1 MKKVLVLILSFF
13 CMLSFVSCEKENKPD
28 SFESNM
34 HRMYGDYKLSDIHW
48 PGLPV
53 DLNNDGIGYWDL
65 LYEFKNKIGYY
76 EPDYIAMVNDGTVY
90 SYKESYAE
98 YATAFNVAIPYP
110 YFIEDEGEWKCT
122 SIRTIQLTLRSTE
135 KTFEFRTNCSFIYP
149 GFNDPDDLFLAN
161 VKDISLVVDS
171 FEEKVFQIGV
181 HCSLPT
187 PPNGGGQTI
196 NENYLYYEY
205 TKQ

>member
-28 SFESNM
+28 TFESNM

-53 DLNNDGIGYWDL
+53 DLNNDGSGYWDL

-90 SYKESYAE
+90 SYKKSYAE

-187 PPNGGGQTI
+187 LPNGRGQTI